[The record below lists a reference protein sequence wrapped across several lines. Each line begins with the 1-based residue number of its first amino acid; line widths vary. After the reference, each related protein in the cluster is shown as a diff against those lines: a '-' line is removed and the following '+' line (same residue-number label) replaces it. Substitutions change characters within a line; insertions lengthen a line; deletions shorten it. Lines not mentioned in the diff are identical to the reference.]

1 MWYCLH
7 NSSFPLPKLRSFTQ
21 CSWKRSFLTSQLFVS
36 NNPYNRN
43 HHVTWG
49 EDIRVEAD
57 IESCVADG
65 AHCLTGIQD
74 HFTAFGVCLCL
85 GPKTKFKIF
94 KKKYRNVKGD
104 YVRQVMSKCVKI
116 SSDLNCS
123 FTSNYLFTHQY
134 TTAVQFISPWSQ
146 QSTHHHSI
154 RTTNPRSMIGS
165 HRLHKSRTTR
175 LFLHFKTPL
184 D

>member
-1 MWYCLH
+1 M
-7 NSSFPLPKLRSFTQ
+7 LPGEKISGLKRISKAVSLMEPTALQAFRTTSRLLGSVCVWDQRQNKKKL
-21 CSWKRSFLTSQLFVS
+21 
-36 NNPYNRN
+36 
-43 HHVTWG
+43 
-49 EDIRVEAD
+49 
-57 IESCVADG
+57 
-65 AHCLTGIQD
+65 
-74 HFTAFGVCLCL
+74 
-85 GPKTKFKIF
+85 
-94 KKKYRNVKGD
+94 KKYRNVKGD

-175 LFLHFKTPL
+175 LFLHFKAPL

>member
-1 MWYCLH
+1 MSSALSSGNRTPGSTPQTQSLLFVVFTFEVIGNQMWYCLH

-94 KKKYRNVKGD
+94 KKHTEMLKVITSDRSCQNV
-104 YVRQVMSKCVKI
+104 
-116 SSDLNCS
+116 
-123 FTSNYLFTHQY
+123 
-134 TTAVQFISPWSQ
+134 
-146 QSTHHHSI
+146 
-154 RTTNPRSMIGS
+154 
-165 HRLHKSRTTR
+165 
-175 LFLHFKTPL
+175 
-184 D
+184 